1 MNATKMNATISI
13 TIRDLAQLLLKAK
26 NYTKSESLQEK
37 LELDEDLVREM
48 LEDENYYS
56 IELLLD
62 LNAREQSKVLK
73 TVSHLLHMQIDGIA
87 FVNEFDSDGDEYAM
101 VNLDATLNVK

>member
-1 MNATKMNATISI
+1 MNTTKMNTTTMNVTISI

-26 NYTKSESLQEK
+26 NYTKK

-48 LEDENYYS
+48 LEDDNYYS
-56 IELLLD
+56 IEHLLD
-62 LNAREQSKVLK
+62 LNAREKSKVLK
-73 TVSHLLHMQIDGIA
+73 TVSHLLHMQIDGIS

-101 VNLDATLNVK
+101 VHLDATINVK

>member
-1 MNATKMNATISI
+1 MNATTMKGTISI

-26 NYTKSESLQEK
+26 NYTKSEALQEK

-48 LEDENYYS
+48 LEDDNYYS
-56 IELLLD
+56 IEHLLD
-62 LNAREQSKVLK
+62 LNAREKSKVLK

-101 VNLDATLNVK
+101 VNLDATLKVK